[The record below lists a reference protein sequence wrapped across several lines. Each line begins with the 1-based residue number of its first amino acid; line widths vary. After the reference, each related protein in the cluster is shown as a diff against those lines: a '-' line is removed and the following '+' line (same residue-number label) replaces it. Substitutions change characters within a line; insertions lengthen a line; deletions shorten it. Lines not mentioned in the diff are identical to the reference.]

1 MKNCHNKKKKLSTKN
16 LYLLEIYKCT
26 KIKEEECKF
35 SEISTGVYVL
45 GYKSLFDKYEDAFTE
60 TEYDSESYYNTIEV
74 GKQRVHVIT
83 PIVSNKS
90 EITYEEAT
98 SILENHNFYLIDR
111 ECGENTKELLEFMKN
126 FNIYSSVEPE
136 KAEDF
141 AKEVLRR
148 INAESV
154 EIKEEVNNNE
164 KGKSYILKR
173 NK

>member
-1 MKNCHNKKKKLSTKN
+1 M
-16 LYLLEIYKCT
+16 LL
-26 KIKEEECKF
+26 
-35 SEISTGVYVL
+35 
-45 GYKSLFDKYEDAFTE
+45 
-60 TEYDSESYYNTIEV
+60 
-74 GKQRVHVIT
+74 
-83 PIVSNKS
+83 
-90 EITYEEAT
+90 
-98 SILENHNFYLIDR
+98 NHNFYLIDR

-148 INAESV
+148 INTESV